1 LGLSDFPEK
10 VYVQNLNRNFKP
22 YAGIVM
28 MFLNQH
34 LSRSANRVA
43 AFNLLI
49 IQMII
54 FIFLDCK
61 FLGFFCFVFGC

>member
-10 VYVQNLNRNFKP
+10 VYVQNLNRNTKP

-34 LSRSANRVA
+34 LSCSANHVA

-61 FLGFFCFVFGC
+61 FLDFVFVFGC